1 MPASPARLRL
11 VGLIEDLGDGV
22 EGVTAF
28 NVEQALDEYDT
39 ERGAALA
46 ARHTEHTN
54 REEAYRRAA
63 RATAHLLEVVRG
75 HIELRN
81 YGLATQWIDDTLR
94 QLPHDYGAQEFFT
107 LFDEKLAEV
116 ER

>member
-1 MPASPARLRL
+1 MAQSAREKL

-28 NVEQALDEYDT
+28 HVEQALDEYDAYVVSS
-39 ERGAALA
+39 R
-46 ARHTEHTN
+46 RDWVN

-75 HIELRN
+75 HIELHN
-81 YGLATQWIDDTLR
+81 YGLATQWIEDTLR